1 MEPISEG
8 LLMALAGG
16 AAGSAGQ
23 QVWHSLRGLVVR
35 RDATAGGEPSR
46 SSIEGELTLLEQRPH
61 DTERA
66 RSLAEALRERAEQDP
81 TFAAALAGLREQGE
95 RAHRTP
101 GAARFEISGGTQHS
115 VVQAQNMHGD
125 ITFN

>member
-23 QVWHSLRGLVVR
+23 QVWHALRDLVAR
-35 RDATAGGEPSR
+35 REATTGVEPPR

-66 RSLAEALRERAEQDP
+66 RSLAGALSERAERDP
-81 TFAAALAGLREQGE
+81 AFAAALAGLREQGE
-95 RAHRTP
+95 RAHGTP

-115 VVQAQNMHGD
+115 VVQAQNVHGD